1 MFARHFLDR
10 RLDRLGHPPIE
21 LVARVPDL
29 NQSHAA
35 VGRSRDVK
43 RQAVGPILWPIDSL
57 RDGVVVLGLEPVEFH
72 DDSDGHRS
80 PFHFGNAASV
90 LIRDNAARLTNIPAR
105 AKNRSTDQVPAFEEM
120 PHASAV
126 CRAPARRGLLTSAD
140 TRWPSG
146 RWRGPIRS
154 GTG

>member
-1 MFARHFLDR
+1 MAWSTGRIRPWARCRTRARRPRGAAMFARHFLDR

-72 DDSDGHRS
+72 DDSDG
-80 PFHFGNAASV
+80 
-90 LIRDNAARLTNIPAR
+90 
-105 AKNRSTDQVPAFEEM
+105 
-120 PHASAV
+120 
-126 CRAPARRGLLTSAD
+126 
-140 TRWPSG
+140 
-146 RWRGPIRS
+146 
-154 GTG
+154 

>member
-72 DDSDGHRS
+72 DDSDGHPS
-80 PFHFGNAASV
+80 PFCFGNAASV
-90 LIRDNAARLTNIPAR
+90 LIRDNAARFTTTPGR
-105 AKNRSTDQVPAFEEM
+105 VRTDQLGGQRHRRWDRLRQRVSAPCFR
-120 PHASAV
+120 ASNTNSEANPD
-126 CRAPARRGLLTSAD
+126 CRFRVKQH
-140 TRWPSG
+140 
-146 RWRGPIRS
+146 
-154 GTG
+154 